1 MTEFPHTSLSRSIDG
16 AIRSIGEVVSWVWI
30 VLLLVIVV
38 NVVLRY
44 LFSEGRIEFE
54 EIQWHLYSVGFMLG
68 LPFAFVADSHI
79 RVDVLRERFSAQ
91 TRAWIEL
98 YGLLLL
104 FFPFV
109 LLVIINAFPFISYSY
124 STSEISEAPAGL
136 PYRWLIKSVL
146 LIGFFMLFVAGVS
159 RLSRV
164 FCYLFGWPHQLDSVA
179 ELTEKLTEE
188 KNVVGDTE
196 IGATDVSR

>member
-1 MTEFPHTSLSRSIDG
+1 MSEFPHTSLSRSVDG

-30 VLLLVIVV
+30 ILLLVIVV

-44 LFSEGRIEFE
+44 FFSEGRIEFE
-54 EIQWHLYSVGFMLG
+54 EIQWHLYSVGFLLG
-68 LPFAFVADSHI
+68 LPFAFVTDSHI
-79 RVDVLRERFSAQ
+79 RVDVLRERFSDQ

-164 FCYLFGWPHQLDSVA
+164 FCCLFGWPHQLDSVA
-179 ELTEKLTEE
+179 ELTEE
-188 KNVVGDTE
+188 KNSVHGAE
-196 IGATDVSR
+196 IGVTDVSR

>member
-1 MTEFPHTSLSRSIDG
+1 MTEFPNTRLSRTIDG
-16 AIRSIGEVVSWVWI
+16 TIRSIGKIVSWVWI
-30 VLLLVIVV
+30 VLLLVIVF

-54 EIQWHLYSVGFMLG
+54 EIQWHLYSVGFLFG
-68 LPFAFVADSHI
+68 LPFAFVTDSHI
-79 RVDVLRERFSAQ
+79 RVDVLRERFSDQ

-109 LLVIINAFPFISYSY
+109 LFVIINAFPFISYSY
-124 STSEISEAPAGL
+124 TTSEISEAPAGL
-136 PYRWLIKSVL
+136 PYRWLIKGVL
-146 LIGFFMLFVAGVS
+146 LIGFFMLFVAGIS

-164 FCYLFGWPHQLDSVA
+164 FCYLFGWPEQLGTEAESTDENHSVHD
-179 ELTEKLTEE
+179 
-188 KNVVGDTE
+188 GE
-196 IGATDVSR
+196 IGEADVSR

>member
-1 MTEFPHTSLSRSIDG
+1 MTEFPHTRFSRTIDG
-16 AIRSIGEVVSWVWI
+16 TIRSIGKIVSWVWI
-30 VLLLVIVV
+30 VLLLVIVF

-54 EIQWHLYSVGFMLG
+54 EIQWHLYSVGFLLG
-68 LPFAFVADSHI
+68 LPFAFVTDSHI
-79 RVDVLRERFSAQ
+79 RVDVLRERFSDQ
-91 TRAWIEL
+91 TRAWVEL

-109 LLVIINAFPFISYSY
+109 LFVIINAFPFISYSY

-146 LIGFFMLFVAGVS
+146 LIGFFMLFVAGIS

-164 FCYLFGWPHQLDSVA
+164 FCYLFGWPEQLDTEVES
-179 ELTEKLTEE
+179 TEKNYPVHDG
-188 KNVVGDTE
+188 K
-196 IGATDVSR
+196 IGEADVSR